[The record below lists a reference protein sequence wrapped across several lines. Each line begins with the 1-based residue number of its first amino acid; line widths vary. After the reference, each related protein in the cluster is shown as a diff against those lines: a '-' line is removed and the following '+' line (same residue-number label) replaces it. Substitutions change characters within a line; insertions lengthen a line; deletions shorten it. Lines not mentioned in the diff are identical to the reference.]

1 MNIFFLSKGALD
13 LYYNRRMGKKERCR
27 FCKIEKL
34 YHFTSLDTALLII
47 KSLKL
52 KFSSLSNTNDICEN
66 SKNIYNYFYGD
77 NYISIDEIRDEIYK
91 YRQISFSIDKE
102 PDGRVGFDLHQMWGL
117 YANKGYGV
125 CLVFDK
131 EKLLNSSK
139 NNYGKV
145 IYSKDNS
152 PDTFTNVTKTPEI
165 RGWIRKNKKR
175 LFFNKRKEWEHEQ
188 EFRIIKRFQN
198 DNKEEYLDISKSLR
212 YIIIANA
219 KSIKHDE
226 SLISSCEYCKLSKAI
241 EGKDIKILF
250 YESFL
255 GETKLLYNK
264 EYDIWNNSEGYNINK
279 NLTLDID

>member
-1 MNIFFLSKGALD
+1 MDKE
-13 LYYNRRMGKKERCR
+13 ERCK

-34 YHFTSLDTALLII
+34 YHFTSFDTALLII

-102 PDGRVGFDLHQMWGL
+102 LDGRVGFDLHQMWGL
-117 YANKGYGV
+117 YGDKGYGA

-131 EKLLNSSK
+131 ERLLNSLKK
-139 NNYGKV
+139 NSGEVLYQ
-145 IYSKDNS
+145 KDFS
-152 PDTFTNVTKTPEI
+152 ADTFTDIKEMPDI
-165 RGWIRKNKKR
+165 KKWIRKNKNK
-175 LFFNKRKEWEHEQ
+175 LFYIKRKEWEHEQ
-188 EFRIIKRFQN
+188 EFRIIKRFNN
-198 DNKEEYLDISKSLR
+198 DDKDEFLDISDSLK

-219 KSIKHDE
+219 KSIKNNE
-226 SLISSCEYCKLSKAI
+226 TIESSCEYCKLSKVI
-241 EGKDIKILF
+241 RGKDIKILF

-255 GETKLLYNK
+255 GETKLIYKK
-264 EYDIWNNSEGYNINK
+264 EYDIWNSSKGYNIN
-279 NLTLDID
+279 NDFTLDID